1 MDSQFSLYNNMTRK
15 KEPFAPADGDTVKM
29 YVCGPTVYDYFH
41 IGNARCFVIFDML
54 RRYMEYRGMK
64 VKMVQ
69 NFTDVDDKIIRR
81 AAKEGITPKEVAEKY
96 IGEYMTDASGLNIRL
111 ATVHPRATENI
122 DEIIS
127 IVEALIESGHAY
139 VSGGDVYFYTRSFK
153 EYGKLSKQ
161 PIEDLESGARIDVSE
176 IKRDPLDFALW
187 KSAKPGEIYW
197 ESPWGNGRPG
207 WHIECSAMAR
217 KYLGKTIDIHCGG
230 QDLAFPHHENEIA
243 QSECANGCTFSRFWV
258 HNGFINIDNQ
268 KMSKSAGNFF
278 TVRDISAKY
287 GYMPIRF
294 FLLSSH
300 YRSPI
305 NFSEDII
312 LQAKNALERIY
323 NCINDAK
330 FYLKN
335 NPASCEAADTAAA
348 NSYRDKFIEAMDD
361 DFNTADGI
369 AAIFDLVREVNR
381 LVSAGAD
388 GSVIAPYY
396 DLLVEL
402 VELMGFVSESEE
414 NDGEFSEKVEA
425 MIAERAAAKKEK
437 NYARADEIRNELTA
451 MGVTLKDTK
460 EGTTWART

>member
-1 MDSQFSLYNNMTRK
+1 MNTQLTLYNNMTRK

-69 NFTDVDDKIIRR
+69 NFTDVDDKIIKR

-96 IGEYMTDASGLNIRL
+96 IGEYMTDATALNIHR

-127 IVEALIESGHAY
+127 IVEALIASGHAY

-187 KSAKPGEIYW
+187 KAAKPGEISW

-268 KMSKSAGNFF
+268 KMSKSKGNFF
-278 TVRDISAKY
+278 TVRDISSKY

-300 YRSPI
+300 YSSPI

-312 LQAKNALERIY
+312 LQSKNALERIS
-323 NCINDAK
+323 NSIHDAE

-335 NPASCEAADTAAA
+335 YPASVAPDGASA
-348 NSYRDKFIEAMDD
+348 NEYRERFIEAMDD

-369 AAIFDLVREVNR
+369 SVIFDLVREVNR
-381 LVSAGAD
+381 LVSANAGGDA
-388 GSVIAPYY
+388 VAPYY
-396 DLLVEL
+396 KLLTEL
-402 VELMGFVSESEE
+402 CELMGFVSESASK
-414 NDGEFSEKVEA
+414 DSELSDKIEA
-425 MIAERAAAKKEK
+425 MIEERAAAKKAK
-437 NYARADEIRNELTA
+437 NYQRADEIRNELTA

-460 EGTTWART
+460 EGTTWTLA